1 MYSEGPMTVVLVHGA
16 WHSPSHWNSLIPQLS
31 MPTVAVD
38 LPSSGSGRAD
48 ADMHADAAAIRRV
61 LDEHKQVTLVA
72 HSYGGIPATE
82 AAADHPAVRSLLYVA
97 AFNADLGETLGGFE
111 PADPAVPNVHPATD
125 CEPAPGGLV
134 AFRRD
139 RAIGVFYHD
148 CPDPDEAIRHLRP
161 MAPAVIGQAPSAV
174 AWKEIPSAYV
184 ICTRDRASAVST
196 QRRLAARAQRVFEVG
211 TGHSP
216 FLASPG
222 QLARIITEVATRATA
237 TV

>member
-1 MYSEGPMTVVLVHGA
+1 MVLVHGA
-16 WHSPSHWNSLIPQLS
+16 WHSPSHWNSLIPRLP

-61 LDEHKQVTLVA
+61 LDEHKRVTLVA

-82 AAADHPAVRSLLYVA
+82 AAADHPAVRGLLYVA
-97 AFNADLGETLGGFE
+97 AFNADFGETLGGFE

-139 RAIGVFYHD
+139 RATDVFYHD
-148 CPDPDEAIRHLRP
+148 CPDPEGAIRLMRP

-174 AWKEIPSAYV
+174 AWK
-184 ICTRDRASAVST
+184 
-196 QRRLAARAQRVFEVG
+196 
-211 TGHSP
+211 
-216 FLASPG
+216 
-222 QLARIITEVATRATA
+222 LARIITEVAAPATA
-237 TV
+237 AV